1 MLILTA
7 LPWFQVATAIA
18 VYCNFGFAKIQAIGW
33 GWAGVI
39 WLYSLVTFVP
49 LDLFKFAI
57 RYVLSGRA
65 WNNVQNKVGDARPF
79 HYRQVLLACRS
90 DDDVCDLSQT
100 GFTSKKDYGREEQA
114 GRGSCI
120 YAELSEIAEQA
131 RRRAE
136 VARFRETN
144 TLRGHL
150 ESSAKLRGI
159 DISEVKSPYYTM

>member
-1 MLILTA
+1 M
-7 LPWFQVATAIA
+7 IA
-18 VYCNFGFAKIQAIGW
+18 VYWKSGFAKMQPIGW

-49 LDLFKFAI
+49 LDLFKFAV

-65 WNNVQNKVGDARPF
+65 WNNVQNK
-79 HYRQVLLACRS
+79 
-90 DDDVCDLSQT
+90 T
-100 GFTSKKDYGREEQA
+100 TFTTKEYGREEREAQWATTQRSLHGLPAPDSSELQA
-114 GRGSCI
+114 AGGRGS
-120 YAELSEIAEQA
+120 YAAELLEIAEQA

-136 VARFRETN
+136 VARFCETS

-159 DISEVKSPYYTM
+159 DISAVKSPYYTM

>member
-1 MLILTA
+1 M
-7 LPWFQVATAIA
+7 IA
-18 VYCNFGFAKIQAIGW
+18 VYWKSGFAKMQPIGW

-49 LDLFKFAI
+49 LDLFKFAV

-65 WNNVQNKVGDARPF
+65 WNNVQNKTA
-79 HYRQVLLACRS
+79 
-90 DDDVCDLSQT
+90 
-100 GFTSKKDYGREEQA
+100 FTTKKEYGREEREAQWATTQRSLHGLPAPDSSELQA
-114 GRGSCI
+114 GDSRGS
-120 YAELSEIAEQA
+120 YAAELSEIAEQA

-136 VARFRETN
+136 VARFCETS

-159 DISEVKSPYYTM
+159 DISAVKSPYYTM

>member
-1 MLILTA
+1 MQ
-7 LPWFQVATAIA
+7 P
-18 VYCNFGFAKIQAIGW
+18 IGW

-49 LDLFKFAI
+49 LDLFKFAV

-65 WNNVQNKVGDARPF
+65 WNNVQNKTA
-79 HYRQVLLACRS
+79 
-90 DDDVCDLSQT
+90 
-100 GFTSKKDYGREEQA
+100 FTTKKEYGREEREAQWATTQRSLHGLPAPDSSELQA
-114 GRGSCI
+114 GGGRGS
-120 YAELSEIAEQA
+120 YAAELSEIAEQA